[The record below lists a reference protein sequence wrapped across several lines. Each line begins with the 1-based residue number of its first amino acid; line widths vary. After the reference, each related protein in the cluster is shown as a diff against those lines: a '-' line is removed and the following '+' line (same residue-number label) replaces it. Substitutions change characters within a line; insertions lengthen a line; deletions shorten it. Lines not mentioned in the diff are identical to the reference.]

1 MDKKKK
7 ITLAVVGAVELA
19 IIVVCL
25 VMSILVLT
33 SGYNGQASSIANK
46 SDLVKW
52 LCTNSVWFFVL
63 FVLPLIIIFVVD
75 GIYLILY
82 ATKKES
88 MLSKEEKE
96 VIAEEAKRQAK
107 EEILRELRQ
116 EMAAENT
123 EKKE

>member
-7 ITLAVVGAVELA
+7 ITLAIVGAVELV

-33 SGYNGQASSIANK
+33 SGYNGQGYSIADK